1 MCFTIIRALYFNGAA
16 HGIQYAAEFGQQARL
31 YAGTNNAA
39 TDSHSNLYA
48 RRCIF
53 PAIEPQLE
61 RIRRAAMTEKAYR
74 FSASAIDELNKH
86 RGAQRLSKRQFA
98 LLMAGLVALLLLLY
112 VQIVW

>member
-1 MCFTIIRALYFNGAA
+1 
-16 HGIQYAAEFGQQARL
+16 
-31 YAGTNNAA
+31 
-39 TDSHSNLYA
+39 
-48 RRCIF
+48 
-53 PAIEPQLE
+53 
-61 RIRRAAMTEKAYR
+61 MTEKAYR